1 MNDKV
6 LSDKQLQD
14 KSALIEQLG
23 ATDAQAVLLVTTVDE
38 VVSRHEAFTDVVK
51 VLSVISAQK

>member
-38 VVSRHEAFTDVVK
+38 VVSRHEALTDVVK